1 VADRDLHV
9 AGTGPGRAPVDEG
22 RGRGARALGRLL
34 LAAFL
39 GFAGIGH
46 LVAPESFA
54 AQVPPWFPAPD
65 ATILVSGLV
74 EIALAVALV
83 VAPRRL
89 RPAVGWVL
97 AAFFVV
103 IFPGNISQ
111 FVTRTDAFGLDSDL
125 ARGVRLLFQ
134 PVLVAWALWCTGA
147 WRDWRTRRSA
157 AGRSAAGRSVDG
169 GAPHP

>member
-1 VADRDLHV
+1 VSVPDQ
-9 AGTGPGRAPVDEG
+9 GRAAGPAGDPA
-22 RGRGARALGRLL
+22 GAAGAEAVGAGAPGAGAPRALGRLL

-46 LVAPESFA
+46 FVNPESFA
-54 AQVPPWFPAPD
+54 AQVPPWFPAPE

-74 EIALAVALV
+74 EVALAVALV
-83 VAPRRL
+83 MAPGRL

-111 FVTRTDAFGLDSDL
+111 FVTRTDAFGLDTDL

-134 PVLVAWALWCTGA
+134 PVLIVWALWCTGA
-147 WRDWRTRRSA
+147 WSHWRARRASQ
-157 AGRSAAGRSVDG
+157 
-169 GAPHP
+169 